1 MKICFLVYC
10 DFIKAFSSSETQS
23 SDAYAPSI
31 SDNNLIALQ
40 DLDTNDFENCNFAKK
55 FTSKTDENMEK
66 LMACVGHSMITLY
79 L

>member
-10 DFIKAFSSSETQS
+10 DFIKVLTTVSSSETKS

-31 SDNNLIALQ
+31 SDDNLIALQ
-40 DLDTNDFENCNFAKK
+40 DLDTDDFENCNFAKK

-66 LMACVGHSMITLY
+66 LMACVGH
-79 L
+79 